1 MTRKAITAGVLLTM
15 TMALAAP
22 AHAITLRADI
32 GGLSPTDPD
41 WAALGIAPVSSM
53 QIDFTFDE
61 TSPASVT
68 SVDDARFAYTDTLYR
83 LDAVN
88 ITLGSLQFGGAVTT
102 PNNTFLVRDATRLGT
117 SIIYDYV
124 QISSD
129 AAWALPN
136 GAVTNLVSIVLQP
149 SVIDAIDS
157 PVPTPREL
165 SAMTSSRGLLRF
177 RLPNEPINRT
187 LTGTDLTFSRVTP
200 NVAPVPLPAAG
211 WLLLAGLGG
220 LVALRR
226 TSMKGVPA

>member
-1 MTRKAITAGVLLTM
+1 MSALRTIIAAALCLT
-15 TMALAAP
+15 LAP
-22 AHAITLRADI
+22 AAQAITLRADI

-68 SVDDARFAYTDTLYR
+68 SVDDARFAFTDTLYR
-83 LDAVN
+83 LDAVS
-88 ITLGSLQFGGAVTT
+88 ITLGSLQFGGAVTGG
-102 PNNTFLVRDATRLGT
+102 NNTFLVRDATRLGT

-124 QISSD
+124 QMSSD

-165 SAMTSSRGLLRF
+165 SAMASSRGLLRF

-187 LTGTDLTFSRVTP
+187 LTGTDLTFSFVTP
-200 NVAPVPLPAAG
+200 NIAPVPLPAAG

-226 TSMKGVPA
+226 TSMKGAPA